1 MSFFFFQ
8 PHTVTSRRSRA
19 NKICQGAV
27 RVAWALAL
35 RAPPPRQP
43 LQLYS
48 AELSLYPSTRNK
60 FEVFKHFRVR
70 CRALAD
76 ALLGCRALA
85 VATADVNEKSKP
97 ILTW

>member
-1 MSFFFFQ
+1 MSFFQ
-8 PHTVTSRRSRA
+8 PHSHFPPLAA
-19 NKICQGAV
+19 NKICQRAA
-27 RVAWALAL
+27 RVVWAARTRVPLQC
-35 RAPPPRQP
+35 QP

-48 AELSLYPSTRNK
+48 EELSLYPSNRNK
-60 FEVFKHFRVR
+60 FGFFKRFRVC

-97 ILTW
+97 ILT

>member
-1 MSFFFFQ
+1 MSFFQ
-8 PHTVTSRRSRA
+8 PHSHFPLLAA
-19 NKICQGAV
+19 NKICQRAV
-27 RVAWALAL
+27 RVVWAACTHVPLQC
-35 RAPPPRQP
+35 QP

-48 AELSLYPSTRNK
+48 KELSLYPSTRNK
-60 FEVFKHFRVR
+60 FAFFKCFRVC

-97 ILTW
+97 ILT